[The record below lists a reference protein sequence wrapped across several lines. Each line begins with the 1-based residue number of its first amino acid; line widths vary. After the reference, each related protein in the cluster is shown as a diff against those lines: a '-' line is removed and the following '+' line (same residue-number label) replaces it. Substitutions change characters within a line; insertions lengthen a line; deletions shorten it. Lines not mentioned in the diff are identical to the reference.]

1 MRIWKAH
8 AYGNDFLLMSAAE
21 VAAQGHARAAWPLL
35 ARAVCA
41 RHTGIGADGLML
53 FRDEGEGGSEGV
65 RMDLLNADG
74 SYSEL
79 SGNGIRCLA
88 ALIVHQARAA
98 GQTPDVVVIHT
109 DAGVKTLTPVGY
121 DAPTRRATFRAAMG
135 RPERLRE
142 VTLDVAGERV
152 RAAALTM
159 GNPQCI
165 LLDQPMTE
173 ERLHKFGPALQQH
186 PEFPDAVNVE
196 IIQVDAPETVRILI
210 WERGVG
216 PTESSGT
223 GSCASAVAAAAF
235 AGAARSTEVIAPGGS
250 QRVEW
255 TADGEVYLT
264 GWAQLVLEGEW
275 MP

>member
-1 MRIWKAH
+1 MKIWKAH
-8 AYGNDFLLMSAAE
+8 AYGNDFLFMRAE
-21 VAAQGHARAAWPLL
+21 DVDARGGDRAAL

-53 FRDEGEGGSEGV
+53 FREDGDAV

-79 SGNGIRCLA
+79 SGNGIRCLG
-88 ALIVHQARAA
+88 ALRAHQARSEGRPVEAIRIA
-98 GQTPDVVVIHT
+98 T
-109 DAGVKTLTPVGY
+109 DAGLKVLTPVAY
-121 DAPTRRATFRAAMG
+121 EASTRKATFRAAMG
-135 RPERLRE
+135 KPEQLRE
-142 VTLDVAGERV
+142 VTLEVAGEQV
-152 RAAALTM
+152 RAATLLM

-165 LLDQPMTE
+165 LLDQPLTE
-173 ERLHKFGPALQQH
+173 ARLHTFGPALQQH
-186 PEFPDAVNVE
+186 PAFPQQVNVE
-196 IIQVDAPETVRILI
+196 IIRVEPPDRVRILI

-235 AGAARSTEVIAPGGS
+235 AGAPRSTEVIAPGGS

-255 TADGEVYLT
+255 TSDGEVFLT
-264 GWAQLVLEGEW
+264 GWAQLVLDGEW

>member
-8 AYGNDFLLMSAAE
+8 AYGNDFLLMRAE
-21 VAAQGHARAAWPLL
+21 EVEAHGDDRATL

-41 RHTGIGADGLML
+41 RHRGIGADGLML
-53 FRDEGEGGSEGV
+53 FRDGVDPLGRTTV

-79 SGNGIRCLA
+79 SGNGVRCLA
-88 ALIVHQARAA
+88 AVLAHHARAA
-98 GQTPDVVVIHT
+98 NLPPAPIVIET
-109 DAGVKTLTPVGY
+109 DAGLKTLTPVAY
-121 DAPTRRATFRAAMG
+121 EDQERKFVFRAAMG
-135 RPERLRE
+135 RPERLRI
-142 VTLDVAGERV
+142 VDLDVAGERV

-165 LLDQPMTE
+165 LLDQPLTE
-173 ERLHKFGPALQQH
+173 ERLHKFGPALQHH
-186 PEFPDAVNVE
+186 PEFPAAVNVE
-196 IIQVDAPETVRILI
+196 IIHVEAPDRVRILV

-235 AGAARSTEVIAPGGS
+235 AGAARSVEVIAPGGS

-255 TADGEVYLT
+255 MDDGEVFLT
-264 GWAQLVLEGEW
+264 GWAQIVLDGEW

>member
-1 MRIWKAH
+1 
-8 AYGNDFLLMSAAE
+8 
-21 VAAQGHARAAWPLL
+21 
-35 ARAVCA
+35 
-41 RHTGIGADGLML
+41 
-53 FRDEGEGGSEGV
+53 
-65 RMDLLNADG
+65 LLNADG

-88 ALIVHQARAA
+88 ALIVHNARKA
-98 GQTPDVVVIHT
+98 GKTPETVIIHT
-109 DAGVKTLTPVGY
+109 DAGVKTLTPVSY
-121 DAPTRRATFRAAMG
+121 DERSKQVTFRAAMG

-152 RAAALTM
+152 RAATMMM

-173 ERLHKFGPALQQH
+173 ERLHKFGPALQRH

-196 IIQVDAPETVRILI
+196 IIRVEPPDKVRILI

-235 AGAARSTEVIAPGGS
+235 AGAPRSTDVIAPGGT

-255 TADGEVYLT
+255 TSDGEVFLT
-264 GWAQLVLEGEW
+264 GWAQVVLDGEW

>member
-1 MRIWKAH
+1 MKIWKAH
-8 AYGNDFLLMSAAE
+8 AYGNDFVFMRADE
-21 VAAQGHARAAWPLL
+21 VEARGGDRAAL

-41 RHTGIGADGLML
+41 RHTGVGADGLML
-53 FRDEGEGGSEGV
+53 FRDQGDTV

-79 SGNGIRCLA
+79 SGNGIRCLG
-88 ALIVHQARAA
+88 ALLAYQARAEGRA
-98 GQTPDVVVIHT
+98 AAPVHIATDV
-109 DAGVKTLTPVGY
+109 GVKTLTPVAY
-121 DAPTRRATFRAAMG
+121 EQATRKVTFRAAMG
-135 RPERLRE
+135 KPEQLRE
-142 VTLDVAGERV
+142 VTLDIAGERV
-152 RAAALTM
+152 RAATLLM

-165 LLDQPMTE
+165 LLDQPLTE

-186 PEFPDAVNVE
+186 PAFPQQVNVE
-196 IIQVDAPETVRILI
+196 IIQVEPPDRVRILI

-235 AGAARSTEVIAPGGS
+235 AGAPRSTEVIAPGGS

-255 TADGEVYLT
+255 TESGEVFLT
-264 GWAQLVLEGEW
+264 GWAQLVLDGEW